1 MTSDL
6 NSSYVYAFLKNS
18 IYVLSVESRCVAYSL
33 LNIHLQPV
41 TACVWY
47 PLGQF
52 FLTGCRWVSDFT
64 FVLHIIIVYYVPIS
78 ALSLCLPLS
87 HSLSHTRTQS
97 LSHTHLIFLS
107 LSRSLFL
114 SVKEYSNAYLRLL
127 VYYFNLP
134 YTQLRSQ
141 VLYRTLQTLLSYVTY
156 SCQNVIFTLH
166 ILINSTSQ

>member
-64 FVLHIIIVYYVPIS
+64 FVLHIIIVYYVPIL
-78 ALSLCLPLS
+78 ALSLCL
-87 HSLSHTRTQS
+87 T
-97 LSHTHLIFLS
+97 LSHTHAHNLS
-107 LSRSLFL
+107 LTHTQSFSLSLSLFL

-166 ILINSTSQ
+166 ILINSTTQ

>member
-52 FLTGCRWVSDFT
+52 FLTGCRWVRDFFCVT
-64 FVLHIIIVYYVPIS
+64 YYYCLLCAYS
-78 ALSLCLPLS
+78 SSLSLSP
-87 HSLSHTRTQS
+87 SLSHTRTQS
-97 LSHTHLIFLS
+97 LSHTHSIFLS
-107 LSRSLFL
+107 LSLSLFL